1 LVGGHELPAPGI
13 GELSMQ
19 PTYMGQDML
28 NPPSV
33 EGWHTGKEWINSGS
47 LMARVNFVAE
57 KVGDT
62 SLPGV
67 RSIINRLKQHGSLSA
82 EQLVD
87 GCLDQIGPIEVGTDT
102 KQELVAQAKEW
113 GQVAWDNEAHAEIA
127 DQRAAEMLQ
136 LIVATREYQ
145 FG

>member
-1 LVGGHELPAPGI
+1 
-13 GELSMQ
+13 
-19 PTYMGQDML
+19 
-28 NPPSV
+28 
-33 EGWHTGKEWINSGS
+33 
-47 LMARVNFVAE
+47 
-57 KVGDT
+57 
-62 SLPGV
+62 
-67 RSIINRLKQHGSLSA
+67 
-82 EQLVD
+82 VD
-87 GCLDQIGPIEVGTDT
+87 GCLDLIGPVEVGANT

>member
-1 LVGGHELPAPGI
+1 
-13 GELSMQ
+13 
-19 PTYMGQDML
+19 ML

-67 RSIINRLKQHGSLSA
+67 RAIIDRLKARGTLA
-82 EQLVD
+82 PEQLVD
-87 GCLDQIGPIEVGTDT
+87 GCLDQIGPIEIGADT

-113 GQVAWDNEAHAEIA
+113 GQVAWDSEAHAEIA